1 MALHRRIVH
10 DFIDPIHV
18 HIHTV
23 HCPACR
29 LYFHNRVRVLNH
41 LEYRSK
47 VCRLSLL
54 LQGPCI
60 SKDEAQSLDVDCR
73 EGKRKLYALG
83 LRTHAATNPVF
94 RLTGPIPLPPFF
106 TGGYG
111 NVHILGLGRNNYHDT
126 PAQM

>member
-1 MALHRRIVH
+1 MALHRRIVR
-10 DFIDPIHV
+10 DFVDPIHV

-23 HCPACR
+23 HCPVCM

-41 LEYRSK
+41 LKYRSK

-73 EGKRKLYALG
+73 EEKRKLYALG
-83 LRTHAATNPVF
+83 LRAHAATNPVF
-94 RLTGPIPLPPFF
+94 RLTGPIPLPPFSQ
-106 TGGYG
+106 
-111 NVHILGLGRNNYHDT
+111 VDT
-126 PAQM
+126 VVYIFLA